1 MGFQIARQATIDA
14 PRDRVWAYLSDF
26 ARHPE
31 WADPK
36 HDFRIQ
42 PPSQVRAGATFSSIG
57 KDMGRDSKNDVTIVE
72 VVPGE
77 RIVYDAAQDG
87 GTFVWRNA
95 LELADAGTGTRVTKR
110 ESLVSARFPWNAI
123 IAVVGPLL
131 QQEAAKAHDGDLNRI
146 GARLVGAKAEV
157 AS

>member
-1 MGFQIARQATIDA
+1 MGFQISRQTTIDA
-14 PRDRVWAYLSDF
+14 PRERVWAYLSDF

-36 HDFRIQ
+36 HNFRIQ
-42 PPSQVRAGATFSSIG
+42 PPAELRAGATFTSIG
-57 KDMGRDSKNDVTIVE
+57 KDMGRDSRNEVTIVE

-77 RIVYDAAQDG
+77 RIVYDAMQDG
-87 GTFVWRNA
+87 GAFVWRNA

-123 IAVVGPLL
+123 LAVVGPLL
-131 QQEAAKAHDGDLNRI
+131 QQEAAKAHEGDLRRI
-146 GARLVGAKAEV
+146 GLRLTPATAEV
-157 AS
+157 GR